1 LLNLRSLNG
10 SGTQIKSID
19 PVEDLMK
26 LEEIKLN
33 NTLIK
38 SLKSLLELPR
48 LKSLEC
54 YNTKITSKTVDKF
67 KEAKP
72 GVKVVYY

>member
-1 LLNLRSLNG
+1 MVNLRSLNC
-10 SGTQIKSID
+10 SGTQLKSID
-19 PVEDLMK
+19 PVESLMK

-38 SLKSLLELPR
+38 SLKPLLELPK

-72 GVKVVYY
+72 AVKVVYY

>member
-1 LLNLRSLNG
+1 
-10 SGTQIKSID
+10 
-19 PVEDLMK
+19 MK

-38 SLKSLLELPR
+38 SLKPLLELPR

-72 GVKVVYY
+72 GCKVVYY

>member
-1 LLNLRSLNG
+1 
-10 SGTQIKSID
+10 
-19 PVEDLMK
+19 MK

-38 SLKSLLELPR
+38 SLKPLLELPK

-54 YNTKITSKTVDKF
+54 YNTKISSKTVDKF
-67 KEAKP
+67 KEEKP
-72 GVKVVYY
+72 QVNVVYY